1 MPALESFRSGEQR
14 WSGFLLAFVSKI
26 ILGVIMVFEEFK
38 LSRPLMQ
45 AIEEHGFTDP
55 TPIQI
60 EAMPVASEGQ
70 DIIGCAQTG
79 TGKTVAFL
87 LPSLEKVMGEKPRSR
102 YPQMLVM
109 APTRELVLQITEEA
123 KAFAK
128 HTPVKVCAVYGGASI
143 NKQANQLERG
153 VDIVVA
159 TPGRLLDQMRRGN
172 IKFDDIKILVLD
184 EADRMLDMGFLPDMR
199 EIIRQVPN
207 DRQTLMFSATIPA
220 PVQGLA
226 NEFMNNP
233 YKIEIE
239 ASTPPEALEQ
249 QLYPVPKHLKM
260 DLLLA
265 LLENKQVDSMLIF
278 TRTKVNADVVGRQ
291 LREAGVSVDVIHGD
305 FSQRSRERAL
315 SKFKKGKARVLVATN
330 IASRG
335 LDIEEIS
342 HVVNY
347 DVPQHAEDYVHRIG
361 RTARA
366 KAEGIAITLVT
377 PEDERAIAKIEHL
390 LGHELDRVQLKEFD
404 YDVEAPSWAKPS
416 FEALLEKAR
425 GKESKVDRWRSISR
439 F

>member
-1 MPALESFRSGEQR
+1 MTFS
-14 WSGFLLAFVSKI
+14 
-26 ILGVIMVFEEFK
+26 EFN

-45 AIEEHGFTDP
+45 AIEDHGFTDP

-60 EAMPVASEGQ
+60 EGIPLAKAGH

-87 LPSLEKVMGEKPRSR
+87 LPSLEKVMGQKPRSR
-102 YPQMLVM
+102 HPQMLVM
-109 APTRELVLQITEEA
+109 APTRELVLQIAEEA
-123 KAFAK
+123 KAFAE
-128 HTPVKVCAVYGGASI
+128 HTPVQVCAVYGGASI
-143 NKQANQLERG
+143 SKQANMLKRG
-153 VDIVVA
+153 VGIVVA

-172 IKFDDIKILVLD
+172 IRFDDIEILVLD

-199 EIIRQVPN
+199 EIIRHIPQE
-207 DRQTLMFSATIPA
+207 RQTMMFSATIPA

-226 NEFMNNP
+226 NEFLIDP
-233 YKIEIE
+233 IKIEIE
-239 ASTPPEALEQ
+239 ASTPPEALDQ
-249 QLYPVPKHLKM
+249 KLYPVPKHLKM

-265 LLENKQVDSMLIF
+265 LLEHKQVESMLVF
-278 TRTKVNADVVGRQ
+278 TRTKVNADVVGRK
-291 LREAGVSVDVIHGD
+291 LREGNVQVDVIHGD
-305 FSQRSRERAL
+305 FSQGRRERAL
-315 SKFKKGKARVLVATN
+315 RKFKQGKVRVLVATN

-335 LDIEEIS
+335 LDIEDIS

-390 LGHELDRVQLKEFD
+390 LDRELPREYVEDFN
-404 YDVEAPSWAKPS
+404 YNVEAPSWAKPS
-416 FEALLEKAR
+416 FEALMEKAR
-425 GKESKVDRWRSISR
+425 GKESKVDRWRSLSR